1 MATPQ
6 FAPAPTPDPEPSF
19 SLVYDEPP
27 LRWQRAL
34 HLAPAVGLGVARRS
48 LLLAAFTWVP
58 IALWALMHGRF
69 VDAPV
74 GEPLLRHYGVH
85 VRCLFAIPML
95 IVGESTIY
103 KSALYYLPQFISSGL
118 IDRLTRPRFEAELRA
133 VSRWRD
139 WSIPWLFLFGVAVG
153 WAIVDRSAIQTDA
166 MSWALDENGSLGF
179 GGAWFLYVVRP
190 IFVGLLLAWLW
201 RIVLLVMLCVR
212 IGRLPLLLV
221 PSHPDRAGGLGFL
234 ERVPAAF
241 APVGLALSAVLASR
255 WAHEIVYHAGT
266 LNAFK
271 LPATMFVV
279 VWSLVLLAPLMA
291 FLPPLLRAKWAALPL
306 YASLVGE
313 QGRLVRRRWIDSTM
327 QMDAPMLD
335 PAGVGP
341 IADAATMFS
350 AVQSMRA
357 VPVGKASLLVIAL
370 PICGPMLALVALQ
383 IPIRSVLFGL
393 AKALV

>member
-1 MATPQ
+1 MATSQ
-6 FAPAPTPDPEPSF
+6 FAPAPTPDPEPSL

-48 LLLAAFTWVP
+48 LLLAAFAWVP
-58 IALWALMHGRF
+58 IAVWALLHGRF
-69 VDAPV
+69 VDAPF

-201 RIVLLVMLCVR
+201 RIVLLVMFCVR

-291 FLPPLLRAKWAALPL
+291 FLPPLLRAKWAAMPL
-306 YASLVGE
+306 YASLVAE

>member
-6 FAPAPTPDPEPSF
+6 FAPVPTPDPEAAFP
-19 SLVYDEPP
+19 LEDEPP
-27 LRWQRAL
+27 LRWQRKL
-34 HLAPAVGLGVARRS
+34 QLAPTVGLGVGRRA
-48 LLLAAFTWVP
+48 LLLAAFAWVP
-58 IALWALMHGRF
+58 IAVWAVIRGRF
-69 VDAPV
+69 VDTPI
-74 GEPLLRHYGVH
+74 GEPLLQHYGVH

-95 IVGESTIY
+95 IVGESTLL
-103 KSALYYLPQFISSGL
+103 KAAAYYLPQFISSGL
-118 IDRLTRPRFEAELRA
+118 VDRTTRPRFETELRA

-139 WSIPWLFLFGVAVG
+139 WSMPWVFLFGIAVG
-153 WAIVDRSAIQTDA
+153 WGIVDRSPIQTDA

-190 IFVGLLLAWLW
+190 IFLGLLLAWLW
-201 RIVLLVMLCVR
+201 RIGLLVMLFVR
-212 IGRLPLLLV
+212 IGRLQLLLV

-234 ERVPAAF
+234 ERLPGAF

-255 WAHEIVYHAGT
+255 WAHEIVYHGGT
-266 LNAFK
+266 LNAAK

-279 VWSLVLLAPLMA
+279 VWSLMLLAPLMA
-291 FLPPLLRAKWAALPL
+291 FLPPLLRAKWAALPR

-313 QGRLVRRRWIDSTM
+313 QGRLVRGRWIDGTM

-341 IADAATMFS
+341 IADAATMFG
-350 AVQSMRA
+350 AVQSMRSL
-357 VPVGKASLLVIAL
+357 PVGKATLVTIAL
-370 PICGPMLALVALQ
+370 PIALPLLALVALQ
-383 IPIRSVLFGL
+383 IPIRSLLFGL